1 MCGSWQIYAINT
13 GCLKWNPRF
22 WDEYYYFIVQLRQKI
37 KLNPSMKQKRYLKL
51 YFRIRIFWKLCPA
64 EGSYFL
70 LESVKGLKTCV
81 NFLLDSDNVKK
92 SEPPT
97 GHNFQNILILKHDFK
112 YCLCPIEGFSLFFGL
127 SWTIKSY
134 YSSQKRGFHLRHP
147 VERVLTECLI
157 SPNIIL

>member
-1 MCGSWQIYAINT
+1 M
-13 GCLKWNPRF
+13 
-22 WDEYYYFIVQLRQKI
+22 
-37 KLNPSMKQKRYLKL
+37 
-51 YFRIRIFWKLCPA
+51 
-64 EGSYFL
+64 
-70 LESVKGLKTCV
+70 VKGLKTCV

-147 VERVLTECLI
+147 VLFNFECPQILGIADTIATCQYERRMY
-157 SPNIIL
+157 